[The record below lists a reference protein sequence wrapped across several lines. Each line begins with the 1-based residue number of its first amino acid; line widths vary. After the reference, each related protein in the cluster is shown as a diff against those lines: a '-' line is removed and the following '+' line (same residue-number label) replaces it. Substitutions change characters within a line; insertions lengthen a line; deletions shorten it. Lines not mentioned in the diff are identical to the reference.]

1 MAQLGRPGLLS
12 SQKAEAGEQWKRGK
26 SLSDMG
32 RALGKH
38 AGSIHGIIAANG
50 GIVPLPGRRSRPA
63 LTLAEREEISRRIA
77 GGYPSDAWPLN
88 LGGFLQRSVAKLSDM
103 AGAVGIM
110 PRWPMMRHGRTRVAP
125 NPVGLPFIP
134 SYSGPLLIN

>member
-32 RALGKH
+32 CALGQH

-50 GIVPLPGRRSRPA
+50 GILPCQGDGLARPSRWRSEKRFREGLPGA
-63 LTLAEREEISRRIA
+63 IH
-77 GGYPSDAWPLN
+77 
-88 LGGFLQRSVAKLSDM
+88 
-103 AGAVGIM
+103 
-110 PRWPMMRHGRTRVAP
+110 PMHGRSTWVASFNGQSRNCP
-125 NPVGLPFIP
+125 TWRAQSVLCRG
-134 SYSGPLLIN
+134 GR